1 VSAVTEQPAGRRLGS
16 NYWRLFSATTVSNL
30 GDGLMTVAVPW
41 LASAITRDPLQIALV
56 TLATRL
62 PWLLFSLPAG
72 VITDRFDRRRLV
84 ALMDV
89 ARSVAMLSFAVL
101 VFANQSNLSMPEDI
115 ADGTASPSANA
126 ALLLGL
132 LYLTALL
139 IGFAE
144 VLRDNS
150 AQTLL
155 PSIVAKDRLEKANGR
170 MWGAETVMNNFVGP
184 PLAGVLLG
192 VAFALPFFI
201 NAGTFAVAAALVFAL
216 AGTFVPKGQTTS
228 GRIAWRAEIG
238 EGFRWLWN
246 HQLLRSLAII
256 LGGLNAMSATCMAIM
271 VLFAQE
277 ILSLD
282 AGRFGLLLTGGAAGA
297 VLGSLLADRVSRRLG
312 PGTSLFVSMAGM
324 GIGFGAIGL
333 LSIGAA
339 VWVIMAGSGF
349 LIVLW
354 NIITVSL
361 RQTIIPDH
369 LLGRVNSVYRFFG
382 WGTIS
387 LGSLLGGV
395 VVTIGEPLFGRE
407 WALRTP
413 FLIAAAIH
421 VVLLAYALPRIN
433 TAKIEAAKAAAAR
446 TEST

>member
-1 VSAVTEQPAGRRLGS
+1 MSSVAAKPPRQRLGT

-89 ARSVAMLSFAVL
+89 ARSIAMFAFAVL
-101 VFANQSNLSMPEDI
+101 VFANQGSLSMPEDI
-115 ADGTASPSANA
+115 ADGTASPPGNA
-126 ALLLGL
+126 GLLLGL

-170 MWGAETVMNNFVGP
+170 MWGAETVMNNFIGP

-192 VAFALPFFI
+192 VAFALPFVI

-228 GRIAWRAEIG
+228 GQIAWRAEIG

-277 ILSLD
+277 ILDLD

-297 VLGSLLADRVSRRLG
+297 VAGSLLADRVSRRLG
-312 PGTSLFVSMAGM
+312 PGTSLFVSMIGM
-324 GIGFGAIGL
+324 GAGLGVIGL

-339 VWVIMAGSGF
+339 VWVIMTGTGF

-407 WALRTP
+407 WALRAP
-413 FLIAAAIH
+413 FLLAAAIH
-421 VVLLAYALPRIN
+421 VVLLVYALPRIN
-433 TAKIEAAKAAAAR
+433 TAQIDAARAAAER
-446 TEST
+446 SESL